1 MQSSVSS
8 IKHLST
14 EVSDFPSAGN
24 ISGWLFSL
32 FYAKSCMAFMS
43 KVIIPFFFSRNFSS
57 LSCNN
62 RMKSYLLLNDHIFDE
77 CLWKYKL
84 EGKEIHDAEC
94 YHLPSYHFVP
104 IGVIYKKKVWYYC
117 CYLSFYLLFS
127 FKSNVFTMR
136 LKIGRGNMIR
146 CKVVIVVFIQNSMW
160 KKKYLHTEAEGD
172 HCKTNSL
179 YNT

>member
-1 MQSSVSS
+1 MLFLNHPVWCIVAFYQILTCIWKLHVVLSLRKAFTMQSSVSS

-77 CLWKYKL
+77 CLWKSKS
-84 EGKEIHDAEC
+84 EGKEIHDAKC
-94 YHLPSYHFVP
+94 YQ
-104 IGVIYKKKVWYYC
+104 VII
-117 CYLSFYLLFS
+117 LF
-127 FKSNVFTMR
+127 
-136 LKIGRGNMIR
+136 
-146 CKVVIVVFIQNSMW
+146 Q
-160 KKKYLHTEAEGD
+160 
-172 HCKTNSL
+172 
-179 YNT
+179 

>member
-43 KVIIPFFFSRNFSS
+43 EVIIPFFFSRNFSS

-84 EGKEIHDAEC
+84 EGNEIHDAEC

-104 IGVIYKKKVWYYC
+104 IGVIYKKRYDIIVATLVSIYFFH
-117 CYLSFYLLFS
+117 SSQTFLL
-127 FKSNVFTMR
+127 FTMR
-136 LKIGRGNMIR
+136 LKIGHGNMIR
-146 CKVVIVVFIQNSMW
+146 CKVVIVVFIQISMW
-160 KKKYLHTEAEGD
+160 KIFAYWRWPPQ
-172 HCKTNSL
+172 N
-179 YNT
+179 